1 MDSVVRPRRRH
12 ITLLII
18 ALLLAAAAGGAVWWY
33 LQIGQWRETTDNA
46 YLTGNLLTVS
56 AEVDGPVVQIGV
68 EDNETVRAGQ
78 TLALIAD
85 GDLQLAL
92 DSRKQMLGL
101 AVQEVLA
108 RRAQVE
114 RARSELRLKEIT
126 HRLALEEY
134 ERRKRLAARKMLA
147 EEELD
152 AARTRAEETDG
163 ELETSRRALDEAF
176 VRAGTGPVDAHP
188 MVTAAASS
196 LRSAWRMLSKVR
208 VVAPADG
215 IVAKRRVQLGQR
227 VGPGTPL
234 FSIAESG
241 AVWVEANFKENQLRN
256 LRPGQAV
263 RIRSDLY
270 DDEIT
275 LTGRVESI
283 GNGTG
288 SLFALLPAQ
297 NATGNWIKIVQ
308 RVPVRIRIES
318 GMDRDHP
325 LPLGAG
331 LHVAVDTH
339 ERSTPRIAESTRT
352 APLSTSRAF
361 DDRDAGADQLV
372 ADAIAAAMKAG
383 GAAQ

>member
-1 MDSVVRPRRRH
+1 MDPVVRPRRRH
-12 ITLLII
+12 LTLLII
-18 ALLLAAAAGGAVWWY
+18 ALLLGVTAAAGAGWY
-33 LQIGQWRETTDNA
+33 LRVGQWRETTDNA
-46 YLTGNLLTVS
+46 YLTGNLITVS
-56 AEVDGPVVQIGV
+56 AEVDGPVVQIDV
-68 EDNETVRAGQ
+68 EDNEAVRAGQ

-126 HRLALEEY
+126 HRLAVEEH

-152 AARTRAEETDG
+152 AARTRAEETGG

-176 VRAGTGPVDAHP
+176 VRAGKGPVDEHP

-215 IVAKRRVQLGQR
+215 AVAKRRVQLGQR

-241 AVWVEANFKENQLRN
+241 AVWIEANFKENQLRN

-270 DDEIT
+270 DDEVT

-288 SLFALLPAQ
+288 SVFALLPAQ

-331 LHVAVDTH
+331 LHVEVDTH
-339 ERSTPRIAESTRT
+339 ERSTPRIAAPTRN
-352 APLSTSRAF
+352 APLGRSIAF
-361 DDRDAGADQLV
+361 DDRDTGADALV
-372 ADAIAAAMKAG
+372 ALTIATAMRAG
-383 GAAQ
+383 GATQ